1 MKIVFLLHNA
11 YAVGGTV
18 RTTLNL
24 AAALAEHGGAA
35 GHTVEIVSMSR
46 HRETP
51 RFALDPRIS
60 LVPLVDTRAGSADT
74 RQDAYG
80 KPSRDFPA
88 AEKRYKQYTL
98 LHDQRVRAYLE
109 ERCDADVVVGTR
121 PGINV
126 YLALWGPRGALRV
139 GQEHLRHD
147 AHGKKLLTVLA
158 QRYRELDAL
167 VTMTEADA
175 AVYRKRMA
183 LPGVRVL
190 AVPNIVPPAP
200 GPPSDGTSKV
210 IAAAGR
216 LAPGKR
222 YDLLLEAFAA
232 VAAKEPDWELRI
244 YGGGAQEPRLRALV
258 RGLGLTGRAR
268 LMGTVS
274 PIEPEFAKASLVV
287 SASDAESFGMTLVEA
302 MRCGVP
308 VISTDAPL
316 GPAEII
322 TDGVDGRLV
331 PVGDARALAE
341 AMVELIEDPVARK
354 ELGAAALASARRFD
368 AEPIVARYDRL
379 FGELRVTR
387 RRRAWQRFR
396 ARVTNWARRKARSVR
411 RPRPGGGPGGTPHD
425 RRHSHAPTQGAA
437 QPGRS

>member
-1 MKIVFLLHNA
+1 MKIVFLLHNV

-24 AAALAEHGGAA
+24 AAALVEHGG
-35 GHTVEIVSMSR
+35 HEVEIVSMSR
-46 HRETP
+46 HRENP
-51 RFALDPRIS
+51 RFAVDPRIT
-60 LVPLVDTRAGSADT
+60 LVPLVDTRAGCDDS
-74 RQDAYG
+74 RRPEYG
-80 KPSRDFPA
+80 EPSRDFPA

-98 LHDQRVRAYLE
+98 LHDLRVRAYLE
-109 ERCDADVVVGTR
+109 ERCAADVVVGTR

-126 YLALWGPRGALRV
+126 YLALWGPRRALRI

-147 AHGKKLLTVLA
+147 AHGKKLRTVLG
-158 QRYRELDAL
+158 RHYRALDAV
-167 VTMTEADA
+167 VTVTEADA
-175 AVYRKRMA
+175 AVYRARMP
-183 LPGVRVL
+183 LPGVRVE
-190 AVPNIVPPAP
+190 AVPNIVPPARV
-200 GPPSDGTSKV
+200 PPSDGTSKI

-216 LAPGKR
+216 LVPGKR

-232 VAAKEPDWELRI
+232 VAAQEPDWELRI
-244 YGGGAQEPRLRALV
+244 YGGGAQEPHLRALV
-258 RGLGLTGRAR
+258 GGLGLTGRAR

-274 PIEPEFAKASLVV
+274 PIEPEFARASLVV

-316 GPAEII
+316 GPAEIV

-341 AMVELIEDPVARK
+341 AMAGLIEDEAGRK
-354 ELGAAALASARRFD
+354 EMGAAALASAGRFD
-368 AEPIVARYDRL
+368 PAPIVARYDRL
-379 FGELRVTR
+379 FTELRASR

-396 ARVTNWARRKARSVR
+396 ARAANRAHRMVRSVR
-411 RPRPGGGPGGTPHD
+411 RARPGGPGGTPHD
-425 RRHSHAPTQGAA
+425 RRRRRAHGTA
-437 QPGRS
+437 QPTNP

>member
-1 MKIVFLLHNA
+1 MKIVFLLHNV

-24 AAALAEHGGAA
+24 ATALVEHGG
-35 GHTVEIVSMSR
+35 HEVEIVSMSR
-46 HRETP
+46 HRTEP
-51 RFALDPRIS
+51 RFPVDPRIR
-60 LVPLVDTRAGSADT
+60 LVPLVDTREGAADT
-74 RQDAYG
+74 RNPAFG
-80 KPSRDFPA
+80 EASRDFPA
-88 AEKRYKQYTL
+88 AEKRCKQYTL
-98 LHDQRVRAYLE
+98 LHDQRVRAYLTE
-109 ERCDADVVVGTR
+109 SCTADVVVGTR

-126 YLALWGPRGALRV
+126 YLALWGPRRALRV

-147 AHGKKLLTVLA
+147 AHGKKLRCALA
-158 QRYRELDAL
+158 RHYRRLDAL
-167 VTMTEADA
+167 VTVTEADA
-175 AVYRKRMA
+175 AVYRSRMT

-190 AVPNIVPPAP
+190 AVPNIVPRASV
-200 GPPSDGTSKV
+200 PPSTGESKI

-216 LAPGKR
+216 LAAGKR
-222 YDLLLEAFAA
+222 YDLLLEAFAK
-232 VAAKEPDWELRI
+232 VAPAQPQWRLRI
-244 YGGGAQEPRLRALV
+244 YGGGAQEPHLRALI
-258 RGLGLTGRAR
+258 GELGLDGRAE

-274 PIEPEFAKASLVV
+274 PIEPEFAAAALVV

-302 MRCGVP
+302 MRCGTP

-341 AMVELIEDPVARK
+341 AMTELIEDAPARRRMA
-354 ELGAAALASARRFD
+354 AAALASARRYD
-368 AEPIVARYDRL
+368 AEPIVARYDAL
-379 FGELRVTR
+379 FLELRASR

-396 ARVTNWARRKARSVR
+396 ARAANWARRKSRALRAALPGAPGRAPHGRR
-411 RPRPGGGPGGTPHD
+411 RPAH
-425 RRHSHAPTQGAA
+425 GAA